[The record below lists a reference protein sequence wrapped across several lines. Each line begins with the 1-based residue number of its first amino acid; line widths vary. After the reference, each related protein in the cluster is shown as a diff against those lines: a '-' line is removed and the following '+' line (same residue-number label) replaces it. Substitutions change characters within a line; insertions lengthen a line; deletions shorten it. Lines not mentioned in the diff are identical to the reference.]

1 MFCIPVRSRFQ
12 YWRLCKCRELEG
24 LFTQFEISWNA
35 VRGNVERYECKELT
49 VPVMN
54 RNVPLAMCLV
64 EPRDQ
69 GLYIIA
75 IFEYLRNLQN
85 SFLDAVISL
94 GFNNLLR
101 TRQSSQPA
109 SIHIQ
114 NCKVSTYPSTHHQ
127 STSCYFR
134 GTRLIKCTQLHL
146 VHDSEYC
153 WWDDAS

>member
-1 MFCIPVRSRFQ
+1 MLRKKCFIFQ
-12 YWRLCKCRELEG
+12 SKEDFKVEGLYKCRELEG
-24 LFTQFEISWNA
+24 LFKQFETSWNA
-35 VRGNVERYECKELT
+35 VRENVERYECKEIT

-69 GLYIIA
+69 GLYLVA

-94 GFNNLLR
+94 GFHTHHR
-101 TRQSSQPA
+101 SPESSQPA

-114 NCKVSTYPSTHHQ
+114 NCKVSTAPS
-127 STSCYFR
+127 
-134 GTRLIKCTQLHL
+134 RLL
-146 VHDSEYC
+146 VIFSVLF
-153 WWDDAS
+153 